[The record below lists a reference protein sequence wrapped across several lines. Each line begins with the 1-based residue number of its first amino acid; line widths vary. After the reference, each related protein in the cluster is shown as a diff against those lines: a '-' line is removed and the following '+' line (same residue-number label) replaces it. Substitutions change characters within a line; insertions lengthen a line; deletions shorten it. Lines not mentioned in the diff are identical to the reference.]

1 MGFFRD
7 GLTSLGLLLLCFVS
21 WGSAGV
27 VRFKITLTWEDWTPT
42 GIARKM
48 ILTNGQFPAPPLYV
62 RQGDDVEFLVDNQL
76 PFATAVHFHGKA
88 CSLTAIASQG

>member
-1 MGFFRD
+1 M
-7 GLTSLGLLLLCFVS
+7 LCFM
-21 WGSAGV
+21 GSAGV

>member
-1 MGFFRD
+1 M
-7 GLTSLGLLLLCFVS
+7 LCFMGIS
-21 WGSAGV
+21 WCGALQNH
-27 VRFKITLTWEDWTPT
+27 TDMEDWTPT